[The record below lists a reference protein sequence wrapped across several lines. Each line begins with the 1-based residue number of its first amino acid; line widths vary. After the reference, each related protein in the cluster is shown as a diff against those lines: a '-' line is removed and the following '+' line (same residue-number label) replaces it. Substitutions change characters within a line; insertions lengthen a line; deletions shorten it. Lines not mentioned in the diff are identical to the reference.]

1 MAADSIRGIVKDV
14 IIIAACV
21 AVIWIGLTAYFGAQN
36 PIYVVS
42 SGSMYPELA
51 MHDIIVISG
60 HMPFEDVKIGDIIV
74 FDRPKDHDKVIVHRV
89 VAVVDDNPKTLRTKG
104 DNNQNSIV
112 GTDYPIT
119 KEEYIGTVVHV
130 IPQVGFI
137 TKILQPPI
145 NYIIIAVIIGVMII
159 RQIVKNKKK
168 ALMEQIKTELE
179 INDSRESQSDERIDR
194 LSNDA
199 EYIESKDF
207 TTQEKESTDKLDEE
221 NSKSGDI
228 PEFFLDKEKESE
240 ENKE

>member
-21 AVIWIGLTAYFGAQN
+21 AVIWIGITAYFGAQN

-60 HMPFEDVKIGDIIV
+60 HIPFEDVKIGDIIV

-179 INDSRESQSDERIDR
+179 INDSKESQSDERIDR

>member
-1 MAADSIRGIVKDV
+1 MSSIRGIVKD
-14 IIIAACV
+14 IIIVATCV

-36 PIYVVS
+36 PFYVVS

-60 HMPFEDVKIGDIIV
+60 HALFEDVRIGDIIV

-89 VAVVDDNPKTLRTKG
+89 VAVVDDDPLTLRTKG

-119 KEEYIGTVVHV
+119 EEEYKGTVIHV
-130 IPQVGFI
+130 IPQVGYI

-145 NYIIIAVIIGVMII
+145 NYIIIAVIIGIMII
-159 RQIVKNKKK
+159 RQIAKNKAGKHY
-168 ALMEQIKTELE
+168 EQVKVEPEKIEA
-179 INDSRESQSDERIDR
+179 D
-194 LSNDA
+194 LSWLDNYKNA
-199 EYIESKDF
+199 SKDF
-207 TTQEKESTDKLDEE
+207 TTQEKKSTEKPDE
-221 NSKSGDI
+221 NTKSEGV

>member
-1 MAADSIRGIVKDV
+1 LTADSIRGIVKDV
-14 IIIAACV
+14 IIIADCV
-21 AVIWIGLTAYFGAQN
+21 AVFWIGITAYFGAQN

-60 HMPFEDVKIGDIIV
+60 HIQFEDVKIGDIIV

-159 RQIVKNKKK
+159 RQIAKNKK
-168 ALMEQIKTELE
+168 ALTEQIKTESE
-179 INDSRESQSDERIDR
+179 IKDYDESQPNEKMDGD
-194 LSNDA
+194 LSWLDNYKNA
-199 EYIESKDF
+199 SKDF
-207 TTQEKESTDKLDEE
+207 TVQEKKSTEKPEE
-221 NSKSGDI
+221 NTKSEGM
-228 PEFFLDKEKESE
+228 PEFFLDREKESE
-240 ENKE
+240 EKK

>member
-1 MAADSIRGIVKDV
+1 MKGIVKD
-14 IIIAACV
+14 IIIVAVCV

-36 PIYVVS
+36 PFYVVS

-60 HMPFEDVKIGDIIV
+60 HVLFEDVKVGDIIV
-74 FDRPKDHDKVIVHRV
+74 FDRPKDHDRVIVHRV
-89 VAVVDDNPKTLRTKG
+89 VAVVDDDPKTLRTKG
-104 DNNQNSIV
+104 DNNQRSIV

-119 KEEYIGTVVHV
+119 EEEYIGKVVHV

-145 NYIIIAVIIGVMII
+145 NYIIIAVIIGVMVI
-159 RQIVKNKKK
+159 RQIYKKDKKK
-168 ALMEQIKTELE
+168 LLDYIDQTKAESSINDYTEL
-179 INDSRESQSDERIDR
+179 QSDEKIDQ
-194 LSNDA
+194 ST
-199 EYIESKDF
+199 KDF
-207 TTQEKESTDKLDEE
+207 DSIYSAQEKKSADKLDEE
-221 NSKSGDI
+221 NTKSEGV

>member
-1 MAADSIRGIVKDV
+1 MSSIRGIVKDI
-14 IIIAACV
+14 IIIATCV
-21 AVIWIGLTAYFGAQN
+21 AIIWIGLTAYFGAQN
-36 PIYVVS
+36 PFYVVS

-60 HMPFEDVKIGDIIV
+60 YALFEDVKIGDIIV

-89 VAVVDDNPKTLRTKG
+89 VAVVDDDPKTLRTKG

-119 KEEYIGTVVHV
+119 EEEYTGKVVYV

-145 NYIIIAVIIGVMII
+145 NYIIIAVIIGIMII
-159 RQIVKNKKK
+159 RQIYKKDKKK
-168 ALMEQIKTELE
+168 LSE
-179 INDSRESQSDERIDR
+179 INDSNESQPNEITDQ

-199 EYIESKDF
+199 EYVESRDF
-207 TTQEKESTDKLDEE
+207 TTQEKKPTDKLDEE
-221 NSKSGDI
+221 NTKSEGV

-240 ENKE
+240 EKK

>member
-1 MAADSIRGIVKDV
+1 MKGIVRD
-14 IIIAACV
+14 IIIVAACV
-21 AVIWIGLTAYFGAQN
+21 AVLWIGLTAYFGAQN
-36 PIYVVS
+36 PFYVVS

-60 HMPFEDVKIGDIIV
+60 HMLFEDVKIGDIIV
-74 FDRPKDHDKVIVHRV
+74 FDRPKDHDRVIVHRV
-89 VAVVDDNPKTLRTKG
+89 VAVVDDDPKTLRTKG
-104 DNNQNSIV
+104 DNNQRSIV

-159 RQIVKNKKK
+159 RQVYRKDKKK
-168 ALMEQIKTELE
+168 LMDQAKAESSISDYNEFQSNEKTDQLT
-179 INDSRESQSDERIDR
+179 
-194 LSNDA
+194 
-199 EYIESKDF
+199 KDF
-207 TTQEKESTDKLDEE
+207 DSIYSAEEKKPTDKLDEE
-221 NSKSGDI
+221 NTKSEDV

>member
-1 MAADSIRGIVKDV
+1 MSSIRGIVKD
-14 IIIAACV
+14 IIIVATCV

-36 PIYVVS
+36 PFYVVS

-60 HMPFEDVKIGDIIV
+60 HMLFEDVKIGDIIV

-89 VAVVDDNPKTLRTKG
+89 VAVVDDDPKTLRTKG
-104 DNNQNSIV
+104 DNNQRSMV

-145 NYIIIAVIIGVMII
+145 NYIIIAVIIGVMVI
-159 RQIVKNKKK
+159 RQIYKKDKKK
-168 ALMEQIKTELE
+168 LIDQAKAESSISDYNEFQSNEKT
-179 INDSRESQSDERIDR
+179 DQPT
-194 LSNDA
+194 
-199 EYIESKDF
+199 KDF
-207 TTQEKESTDKLDEE
+207 DSIYSAEEKKPTDKLDEE
-221 NSKSGDI
+221 NTKSEDV

>member
-14 IIIAACV
+14 ISIAACV

-60 HMPFEDVKIGDIIV
+60 HIPFEDVKIGDIIV

-179 INDSRESQSDERIDR
+179 INDSRESQSDERVDR

-207 TTQEKESTDKLDEE
+207 TTQEKESTEKLDEK
-221 NSKSGDI
+221 NTKSGDI